1 MGQRGPRPVPTAV
14 LKARGSARAGKN
26 KKEPAPPPGRPAC
39 PDWLDDEAKQVWAQV
54 IPLLEEMGVLTRA
67 DTNALARYCQ
77 LFARWKKA
85 ELFIQRFGESY
96 PCKSGNG
103 IVKCFLPFPQ
113 SGLSLKLSIALTRLE
128 QEFGLTPSARSR
140 IEVDPEFGL
149 SDERREARAA
159 VLESMG
165 VPLQA

>member
-1 MGQRGPRPVPTAV
+1 MV
-14 LKARGSARAGKN
+14 
-26 KKEPAPPPGRPAC
+26 
-39 PDWLDDEAKQVWAQV
+39 
-54 IPLLEEMGVLTRA
+54 PLLEEMNVLTRA

-85 ELFIQRFGESY
+85 EQFIQKYGESF

-103 IVKCFLPFPQ
+103 VVKCFLPFPQ

-140 IEVDPEFGL
+140 IEVNPEFGL
-149 SDERREARAA
+149 SDEQREAREAMLGA
-159 VLESMG
+159 MG
-165 VPLQA
+165 LPVS